1 MKKERE
7 KKVMTDAELLR
18 MFGSYHR
25 ENDTDPEFAESLEL
39 RLRGIDAL
47 RNHDAA
53 SRRSKRIPLLASFAA
68 GSLLGALLMG
78 VLAYNPGIVEGLASV
93 FSLSV
98 PTASA
103 VFRAICLSV
112 SCVLSL
118 LIALA
123 VNLICST
130 EP

>member
-1 MKKERE
+1 MKKDSE
-7 KKVMTDAELLR
+7 KKVMTDAELAR

-25 ENDTDPEFAESLEL
+25 ENGTDAEFAESLQL

-47 RNHDAA
+47 RSHDAA
-53 SRRSKRIPLLASFAA
+53 SRRRKRIPLFASFAA
-68 GSLLGALLMG
+68 GTLLGALLMG
-78 VLAYNPGIVEGLASV
+78 VLAYNPGIVEGLASI
-93 FSLSV
+93 FNLSI

-103 VFRAICLSV
+103 VFRAICLTV